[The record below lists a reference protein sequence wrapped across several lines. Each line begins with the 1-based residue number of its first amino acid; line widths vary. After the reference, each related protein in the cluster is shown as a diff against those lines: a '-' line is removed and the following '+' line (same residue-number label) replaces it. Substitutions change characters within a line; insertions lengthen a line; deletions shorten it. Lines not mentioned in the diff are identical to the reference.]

1 MTERRVWKFVLRQ
14 PQQLVEMPA
23 GARLLHVAA
32 DPASPNPAL
41 WAEVDPQ
48 AASERRGLVVV
59 MTGQPFDGTGA
70 RYVGTTLIADLGI
83 VAHVYEVDR

>member
-14 PQQLVEMPA
+14 AQQLVEMPA

-32 DPASPNPAL
+32 DPESLNPAV
-41 WAEVDPQ
+41 WAEVDP
-48 AASERRGLVVV
+48 AAATESRGLVVV
-59 MTGQPFDGTGA
+59 ITGQPFDAAGSQH
-70 RYVGTTLIADLGI
+70 VGTALITELGI